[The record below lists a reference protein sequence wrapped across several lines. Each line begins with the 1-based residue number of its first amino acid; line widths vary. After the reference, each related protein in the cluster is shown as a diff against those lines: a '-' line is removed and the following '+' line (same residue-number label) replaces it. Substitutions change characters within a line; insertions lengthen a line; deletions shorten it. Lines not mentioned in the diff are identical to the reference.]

1 MCGFLIFWKKPKIA
15 TARLKPWKVPG
26 DLEIWV
32 RDFDKVT
39 DEEKGDVILPLPL
52 KVDRQQLIANVQA
65 CG

>member
-32 RDFDKVT
+32 RDFEII
-39 DEEKGDVILPLPL
+39 DEEKATGIKKQPLT
-52 KVDRQQLIANVQA
+52 KGNN
-65 CG
+65 